1 MTQTPTCLGLHIGH
15 DRGITIVQNEK
26 IAFHIAV
33 EGLIETNIRIRPI
46 FQSRPFDRFSK
57 DSPLLPAK
65 LMR

>member
-1 MTQTPTCLGLHIGH
+1 
-15 DRGITIVQNEK
+15 
-26 IAFHIAV
+26 
-33 EGLIETNIRIRPI
+33 LIETNIRIRPI